1 MTMPD
6 LISIDNGE
14 RVRHSFSDAEYAN
27 RIAKLR
33 AMMAR
38 NNVDSVLFTS
48 YHNINYYSDFL

>member
-27 RIAKLR
+27 RIA
-33 AMMAR
+33 
-38 NNVDSVLFTS
+38 
-48 YHNINYYSDFL
+48 